1 MLPANIPSYHAIACG
16 REPQGSYHRCASL
29 GPQIWPAAPADPA
42 HAWHLWQS
50 VASASWT
57 TSNISKDGTYNLWLA
72 LTTSAW
78 VLSCTNDHFSTLN
91 CIRLDLATQARLM
104 SHKKRPYYNFAVY
117 TPELLQLTRGSCGA
131 QTFLR
136 RGTAEWLTA
145 PKKTRWSGW
154 PRWPLHKIA
163 KWNAK
168 LIELQSVQAR
178 LRDVDFRLDKSD
190 WPPGHRGFTE
200 GGFLRCRFS
209 D

>member
-91 CIRLDLATQARLM
+91 CIRLDLATHAWLM
-104 SHKKRPYYNFAVY
+104 SHKNGPI
-117 TPELLQLTRGSCGA
+117 TT
-131 QTFLR
+131 
-136 RGTAEWLTA
+136 
-145 PKKTRWSGW
+145 
-154 PRWPLHKIA
+154 
-163 KWNAK
+163 
-168 LIELQSVQAR
+168 
-178 LRDVDFRLDKSD
+178 
-190 WPPGHRGFTE
+190 
-200 GGFLRCRFS
+200 LRCIHRS
-209 D
+209 SCNSRVAHVVHKRSSAEARPNG